1 MIKWPLKAKMD
12 TKEEEIPTI
21 LTVVRG
27 GEANGNEKM
36 LKMR

>member
-27 GEANGNEKM
+27 GKRTGMK
-36 LKMR
+36 KC